1 MSVIPWSL
9 RNIAILLLCF
19 AFVKL
24 NAQIP
29 YPAKKGSKSVLLLG
43 GTSHLGNGKVI
54 KNSAIGIRN
63 GKIDLVL
70 TSIDIRLD
78 TSKYDTIIHFE
89 GKHLYP
95 SFIAPNSR
103 LGLVEIDA
111 VRASRDFDD
120 VGDFNPNI
128 RSLTAFNTESR
139 IISTIRS
146 NGVLLAQVS
155 PKGGIISGTSSVFNL
170 EGWNWEDAVL
180 KVDDGIHLNWPSRY
194 LKSNLNNKKN
204 ADKSD
209 EDYIRKVEL
218 IKEFFS
224 KSEAYQKAGF
234 HLESN
239 LRYEAM
245 KKIFDKDA
253 KVYIH
258 ANRIQEILDAIYFF
272 DQYDFNIVLVG
283 ANDAWLASDLLK
295 DRNIPVILRRV
306 HSLPM
311 NEDDDIDLPF
321 KLPKILSDK
330 GLLVAL
336 ENSGSMEAMGT
347 RNLPFY
353 AGTACQY
360 GVEREKALS
369 MITLNTAKILGIDE
383 QVGSVEE
390 GKDATLFIS
399 VGDALDMK
407 TNKIEVALV
416 EGKFIDLD
424 NPQKALYRKYRA
436 KYKEGVN

>member
-9 RNIAILLLCF
+9 RLIV
-19 AFVKL
+19 FVL
-24 NAQIP
+24 SVTLMEVNAQIP
-29 YPAKKGSKSVLLLG
+29 LPAKKYSKSVLLIG
-43 GTSHLGNGKVI
+43 GTSHLGNGEI
-54 KNSAIGIRN
+54 LKNSAIGIRN

-120 VGDFNPNI
+120 VGNFNPHV

-139 IISTIRS
+139 ITSTIRS

-155 PKGGIISGTSSVFNL
+155 PKGGIISGASSVFEL

-180 KVDDGIHLNWPSRY
+180 KIDDGIHLNWPSRY
-194 LKSNLNNKKN
+194 LKSNLNDKKK

-209 EDYIRKVEL
+209 TEYLEKVEL
-218 IKEFFS
+218 IRDFFF
-224 KSEAYQKAGF
+224 KSRAYQKASF

-245 KKIFDKDA
+245 KQIFRKEA
-253 KVYIH
+253 KVYVH

-272 DQYDFNIVLVG
+272 DQFDLNIVLVG
-283 ANDAWLASDLLK
+283 ANDAWLAADLLK
-295 DRNIPVILRRV
+295 DRDIPIILRRV

-311 NEDDDIDLPF
+311 HEDDDIDLPF
-321 KLPKILSDK
+321 KLPKILSEK

-360 GVEREKALS
+360 GVKKEDALS
-369 MITLNTAKILGIDE
+369 MITLNTAKILGVE
-383 QVGSVEE
+383 SQVGSIEV

-399 VGDALDMK
+399 EGDALDMK
-407 TNKIEVALV
+407 TNKILVAFV
-416 EGKFIDLD
+416 AGKSIDLD

-436 KYKEGVN
+436 KYKEDVH